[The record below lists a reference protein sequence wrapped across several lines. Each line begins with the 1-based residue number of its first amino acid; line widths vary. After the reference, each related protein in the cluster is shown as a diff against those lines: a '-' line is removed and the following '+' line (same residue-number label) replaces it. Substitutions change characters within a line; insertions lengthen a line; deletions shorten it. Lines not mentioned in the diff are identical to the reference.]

1 MIPGEDLFY
10 YATGRR
16 PRFPVLVFD
25 HTVNPYDPEEILEL
39 SRSRRIGW
47 LIVKRNVQLE
57 QDPVEDKD
65 RLLKLLSQEFKP
77 VKSLDNYDVYR
88 QTASGGPSPASPR
101 R

>member
-16 PRFPVLVFD
+16 PQFPVLVFD
-25 HTVNPYDPEEILEL
+25 HTVNPYDPGEILEL

-65 RLLKLLSQEFKP
+65 RLLKVLRQDFKP
-77 VKSLDNYDVYR
+77 VKSLDNYGRVSTNSEWR
-88 QTASGGPSPASPR
+88 PVSCFAA
-101 R
+101 